1 MKYQQKASAGAG
13 VSRSAP
19 RATITDVARLAG
31 VSIKTV
37 SRVFNGEPH
46 VRPSTRDKVVSAA
59 ETLSYQPNLS
69 ARQLAS
75 NRTFVV
81 GMLYNNPDPR
91 NENDY
96 VTMVQSGSLH
106 ACRECG
112 YHLLIS
118 PCEEDSPNLIR
129 HVTGLSKQV
138 DGFIVLQPLSDL
150 RSLNQFLLENHTPCV
165 RVSQRPF
172 EGFPWISVDDLDAA
186 DDMTEYLLQLGHSRI
201 GFIVGHP
208 EHGQSH
214 DRLAGY
220 RRALRR
226 NNLEFN
232 EDLVEQGR
240 FDYESG
246 CSCARKLLSSTR
258 PPTAIFASN
267 DPMAMGVLSVAHEM
281 GFRVPGELS
290 VAGFDDSPLAR
301 HAWPPLTTVRQ
312 PIAEVARLATEELIK
327 QLQGRAEGDSHHCLR
342 AELVR
347 RASTASPGLAPAIA

>member
-1 MKYQQKASAGAG
+1 MKEHNGFPTTQ
-13 VSRSAP
+13 R
-19 RATITDVARLAG
+19 RATITDVARLAE

-37 SRVFNGEPH
+37 SRVFNREPH
-46 VRPSTRDKVVSAA
+46 VRPSTREKVVRAA
-59 ETLSYQPNLS
+59 ESLSYQPNLS

-81 GMLYNNPDPR
+81 GMLYDDPDPK

-96 VTMVQSGSLH
+96 VTAVQSGSLH
-106 ACRECG
+106 ACREYG

-118 PCEEDSPNLIR
+118 PCREDSPELVR
-129 HVTGLSKQV
+129 EVTGLSKHV

-150 RSLNQFLLENHTPCV
+150 PGLNQLLLENEIPCV
-165 RVSQRPF
+165 RVSQRCVA
-172 EGFPWISVDDLDAA
+172 GFPWISVADVDAA
-186 DDMTEYLLQLGHSRI
+186 DEMTEYLLQLGHRRV

-220 RRALRR
+220 RRALERHGIA
-226 NNLEFN
+226 FDD
-232 EDLVEQGR
+232 DLVEQGR

-246 CSCARKLLSSTR
+246 CSCARNLLSSTR

-281 GFRVPGELS
+281 GFDIPGQLS

-312 PIAEVARLATEELIK
+312 PIAEVARLATEELIN
-327 QLQGRAEGDSHHCLR
+327 QLQGQAEGDSNHCLR

-347 RASTASPGLAPAIA
+347 RASTASPAPNP